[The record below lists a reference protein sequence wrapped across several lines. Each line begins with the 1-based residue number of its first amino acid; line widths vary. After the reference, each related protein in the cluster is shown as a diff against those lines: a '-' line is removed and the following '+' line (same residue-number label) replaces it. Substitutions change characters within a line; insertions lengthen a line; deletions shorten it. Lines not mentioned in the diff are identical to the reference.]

1 MAVRLLRVFIHGELV
16 MRNPLTIDK
25 TYHSILR
32 LLIAKR
38 GYRMKKRIIIIIL
51 SIAALAIVL
60 AVVIS
65 LIREGFKLPGYF

>member
-1 MAVRLLRVFIHGELV
+1 MTIDKVYRSIVRLLV
-16 MRNPLTIDK
+16 
-25 TYHSILR
+25 
-32 LLIAKR
+32 AKR
-38 GYRMKKRIIIIIL
+38 GEVMRRIIIVIL

>member
-1 MAVRLLRVFIHGELV
+1 
-16 MRNPLTIDK
+16 LTIDK
-25 TYHSILR
+25 AYHNILKS
-32 LLIAKR
+32 LVEKR
-38 GYRMKKRIIIIIL
+38 GDVMRRIIIIIL

>member
-1 MAVRLLRVFIHGELV
+1 M
-16 MRNPLTIDK
+16 TIDK
-25 TYHSILR
+25 AYHIILR
-32 LLIAKR
+32 FLVAKR
-38 GYRMKKRIIIIIL
+38 GEVMRRIIIIIL